1 MQVTVGRSPLC
12 WWCPDSPEV
21 NDLPGS
27 AAAESLACPVPN
39 LGAGTSAR
47 RNRQRHRPCHA
58 LRSAECGWTTPDDAD
73 PATEGPVL
81 EIGVLDFDGE
91 DPVVIHADAAVTE
104 VLPTAESKVNPMRH
118 TTNRSSKPPHASSSA
133 TWPANYTR
141 PHRPQSP
148 RTGPATAC
156 QTIGASTLH
165 RALRRRRRPRLNR
178 MSGAQLWLG
187 HASAQL
193 LWHTR
198 VMAAEVVSHA
208 FSQGFHPE
216 HSQRIPA
223 IPWWSWDG
231 LVGRVMAPSISR
243 HSPVSRSL
251 TDIPVRAG
259 IGNRGVVPPRVTHKR
274 Y

>member
-1 MQVTVGRSPLC
+1 MPSRRTTFRAQWIPDRSSPSMSLATSVRRLSTTDCDDRLTKLSLSGGFGPGLIRLVESKEVREIKFRDEDVFDIKAGWGRQKLKLARRRGPMQVTVGRSPLC

-104 VLPTAESKVNPMRH
+104 VLPD
-118 TTNRSSKPPHASSSA
+118 
-133 TWPANYTR
+133 
-141 PHRPQSP
+141 
-148 RTGPATAC
+148 C
-156 QTIGASTLH
+156 
-165 RALRRRRRPRLNR
+165 
-178 MSGAQLWLG
+178 
-187 HASAQL
+187 
-193 LWHTR
+193 
-198 VMAAEVVSHA
+198 
-208 FSQGFHPE
+208 
-216 HSQRIPA
+216 
-223 IPWWSWDG
+223 
-231 LVGRVMAPSISR
+231 
-243 HSPVSRSL
+243 
-251 TDIPVRAG
+251 
-259 IGNRGVVPPRVTHKR
+259 
-274 Y
+274 